1 MNVSVCTN
9 SFFGEICFN
18 LDRDKGICY
27 FRNPPQQIARMRVC
41 PYGREKTEQRVL
53 DVSSH

>member
-9 SFFGEICFN
+9 SFFGDPCFN
-18 LDRDKGICY
+18 LDLEKGICN

-41 PYGREKTEQRVL
+41 PYGREKTEQMTITGGKQ
-53 DVSSH
+53 

>member
-9 SFFGEICFN
+9 SFFGEPCFN
-18 LDRDKGICY
+18 LNDGMCN

-41 PYGREKTEQRVL
+41 PYGREKTEQTTITGGK
-53 DVSSH
+53 